1 MSLQNVF
8 STELMPFR
16 MQNLTQIVQSQCPRM
31 FTAKRNSAENF
42 FQQQN
47 CYLRLYKQVGPTLI
61 QTNWY
66 LRLYK
71 QVGTY
76 AYTNK
81 LVPTPIQGRPSPRVT
96 KTSQITGR
104 TEFSRP
110 SVPPSIFVTHKKVT
124 WCAAILYTYMH
135 TYIYIYTYVHIYI
148 SHQA

>member
-16 MQNLTQIVQSQCPRM
+16 MQNLIQIVQSQCPRM

-47 CYLRLYKQVGPTLI
+47 CYLRLYKQVGPTPI

-71 QVGTY
+71 QVGIYAYTNKLEPTPIQTNWYLRLYKQIGTY

-81 LVPTPIQGRPSPRVT
+81 LEPTPIQTNWYLRRSKAAHRRV
-96 KTSQITGR
+96 
-104 TEFSRP
+104 
-110 SVPPSIFVTHKKVT
+110 
-124 WCAAILYTYMH
+124 
-135 TYIYIYTYVHIYI
+135 
-148 SHQA
+148 